1 MDYEQMIADLN
12 QLLNE
17 FKLTVIEF
25 IPRFLFAIVIF
36 LFGLVIA
43 RLLKALV
50 SRFILNL
57 PKLTPNEKFRSK
69 LRQVRLERSAKLV
82 GRIVFWI
89 VLFIFLTIATE
100 ILNLP
105 IVTAWLAGIVKY
117 LPNILIAI
125 LIIFTGLIGGR
136 IVGDLIVTAA
146 SSAGVSYS
154 KILGKLIHYTIVFI
168 TIMIGIDQV
177 GVDIAFLTHLV
188 LIVIAALLFGGALA
202 FGIGARTSVSNIL
215 AAYYLHNIYK
225 VGNIVRIREIEG
237 KIIQITPT
245 TVILDTAQGQV
256 SVPAR
261 EFSETV
267 STLVRKE

>member
-1 MDYEQMIADLN
+1 MDYDQFIADLN
-12 QLLNE
+12 KLLNE

-25 IPRFLFAIVIF
+25 IPKFLFAIVIF
-36 LFGLVIA
+36 LLGLIVA

-57 PKLTPNEKFRSK
+57 PRLFPNEKFRNK

-89 VLFIFLTIATE
+89 VLFIFITIATE

-105 IVTAWLAGIVKY
+105 IITAWLAGIVKY

-125 LIIFTGLIGGR
+125 LIIFTGIIGGR

-146 SSAGVSYS
+146 SSAGISYS

-168 TIMIGIDQV
+168 AIMIGIDQI
-177 GVDIAFLTHLV
+177 GVDIAFLTQIIS
-188 LIVIAALLFGGALA
+188 IVIAALLFGAALA
-202 FGIGARTSVSNIL
+202 FGIGAKTSVSNIL
-215 AAYYLHNIYK
+215 AAYYLQNIYK
-225 VGNIVRIREIEG
+225 VGNTVRIGEVEG
-237 KIIQITPT
+237 KISRITAT
-245 TVILDTAQGQV
+245 AVILDTPEGRV
-256 SVPAR
+256 TVPAK
-261 EFSETV
+261 EFSEIN
-267 STLVRKE
+267 SALVKQD